1 MIRIVIVRHGQTAWN
16 IGGDQ
21 GPRFRGTVNL
31 PLSDQGADQARI
43 TAQRL
48 ATFSLE
54 ATYSSPLQ
62 RAASTAQ
69 IIAAA
74 YGQAPELVPGLSSMS
89 YGDWAGQTDK
99 ELNKLWPDLYR
110 RWQEDPF
117 RVRAPGGE
125 SLTDLRSRAIAALRD
140 ILSSH
145 RQGTTIAL
153 VTHQAV
159 TRTLVSTLTGM
170 PDNAWLRFRQGLCN
184 LTCFDYDPKRERFSL
199 VTLNDTCHLD
209 SSLPSDRAGG
219 TRLILVRH
227 GQTAWNVGAGPERFR
242 GRIDLSLNETGQSQA
257 HSVAARLQDEPLT
270 ATYCSPLLRAQQTI
284 SPLAEAMGLTAQPL
298 AGLLDIDYGRFQGL
312 THAEAAA
319 RYPQEYAAW
328 QTEPCQVSFPDG
340 ESLSIIQDRLV
351 SLLDELRTRHSGQT
365 IALVG
370 HQIVNKVLACTLLG
384 LDLDQVWRIG
394 QDTASINVFQERRGS
409 WYTLCLNDTCH
420 LAGCGPHPAT
430 GLSHR

>member
-16 IGGDQ
+16 TDGDQ
-21 GPRFRGTVNL
+21 GPRFRGTVDL
-31 PLSDQGADQARI
+31 PLSGQGVDQAKI

-54 ATYSSPLQ
+54 TIYSSPLQ

-74 YGQAPELVPGLSSMS
+74 YGQEPELVPGLSSMN
-89 YGDWAGQTDK
+89 YGDWAGQTDTDL
-99 ELNKLWPDLYR
+99 ERQWPDLYR
-110 RWQEDPF
+110 QWQANPF

-125 SLTDLRSRAIAALRD
+125 SLVDLRSRAIATLHD
-140 ILSSH
+140 ILSNH
-145 RQGTTIAL
+145 RQGATIAL

-184 LTCFDYDPKRERFSL
+184 LTCFDYDPKEERFSL

-209 SSLPSDRAGG
+209 SGLPSDRAGG

-227 GQTAWNVGAGPERFR
+227 GQTTWNAGAGPERFR
-242 GRIDLSLNETGQSQA
+242 GRIDLPLDETGQSQA
-257 HSVAARLQDEPLT
+257 RSVAARLQSEPLA
-270 ATYCSPLLRAQQTI
+270 ATYCSPLLRTRQTI
-284 SPLAEAMGLTAQPL
+284 SPLAEAMGLTVQPL

-319 RYPQEYAAW
+319 TYPQEHAAW
-328 QTEPCQVSFPDG
+328 LTEPSQVSFPDG
-340 ESLSIIQDRLV
+340 ESLSIVQARLV
-351 SLLDELRTRHSGQT
+351 SLLDELRTRHPGQT

-370 HQIVNKVLACTLLG
+370 HQIVNKALACTLLG
-384 LDLDQVWRIG
+384 LDLDQIWRIG
-394 QDTASINVFQERRGS
+394 QDTASISVLQERKGS

-420 LAGCGPHPAT
+420 LAGCGLHPAT